1 MLVTVLMFSGF
12 VIAVLA
18 ILGLTP
24 RLEEWATTAPAPAG
38 AEGEQEAF
46 DRATRS

>member
-24 RLEEWATTAPAPAG
+24 RLEEWATTAPAPAV

-46 DRATRS
+46 DRAARS